1 MKHIKNLFFLS
12 LVCSIVLF
20 IACDEETGLG
30 GDYDEEIS
38 DLKNEIEELRT
49 SLNNR
54 IDSLTNAITTLS
66 NDLDDLSK
74 EVQDNISANN
84 LKIDSISSSLNDL
97 QSSVTNN
104 NSSVDSLDA
113 QYNSIAQSILNL
125 ISNIETLDSLSD
137 RTSIDL
143 SGLNTSVT
151 DLKQKQNVSSSDITQ
166 LSTDYQDVLDAYRN
180 LLSQIQGLGERVN
193 YLVGAI
199 FKGSFLQGSLL
210 NFYELD
216 SNLNQTGKSY
226 NATIED
232 NFGNYT
238 LQAAG
243 LENSIFR
250 VVGDGFYWNEV
261 LNENSDSRITLTGVC
276 KIDSNELVNVNVLTH
291 LERPRF
297 EYLYSQK
304 GYSFDSAKR
313 EAVSDVLGVFGFK
326 NTGITRAEKVG
337 VAGIGNDSKIL
348 LAISTLIQ
356 GFRTESEVTQLFN
369 NIAEDIKTDGI
380 LSDST
385 IGNDIA
391 THLYYMDTATML
403 SNFKTRYAA
412 KYASDTINTLDMSFI
427 KRFQDSTSYTKDK
440 ELIEYP
446 SIGLTYPYPNLLNAT
461 ISELNFNDPYN
472 PTSVRNFTFYAIIRK
487 GMKLKVEILDE
498 NGNALTENFCK
509 NNLLF
514 NAFYDKRGWVIEN
527 WSSGGWKPSAIAGL
541 LDNEV
546 FNRFNDSGCVSA
558 AGKYILNFY
567 EKGTDSIT
575 RKKTITVL

>member
-1 MKHIKNLFFLS
+1 MKHIKHLFFLS

-30 GDYDEEIS
+30 GDYDEEIAQ
-38 DLKNEIEELRT
+38 LKQDIADNTNAIN
-49 SLNNR
+49 SINNR

-104 NSSVDSLDA
+104 NTSVDSLDA

-137 RTSIDL
+137 KASIDL
-143 SGLNTSVT
+143 SELTTSVS
-151 DLKQKQNVSSSDITQ
+151 DLTKTQDTSILDITQ
-166 LSTDYQDVLDAYRN
+166 LSLDYEGVLKKYQE
-180 LLSQIQGLGERVN
+180 LLSQLQAVPQINILS
-193 YLVGAI
+193 GAV
-199 FKGSFLQGSLL
+199 FKGSFLEGSLL

-216 SNLNQTGKSY
+216 SNLYQTGKSY

-238 LQAAG
+238 LQAVG

-261 LNENSDSRITLTGVC
+261 LNENSDSRITLTGIC

-356 GFRTESEVTQLFN
+356 GFRSESEVTQLFN

-403 SNFKTRYAA
+403 SNFKTRYAT

-427 KRFQDSTSYTKDK
+427 KRFQDSTSYSKDK
-440 ELIEYP
+440 ELIDYP
-446 SIGLTYPYPNLLNAT
+446 SEANLSSGTKPNILHLNSLTFSYGGSYVIADIKRKGLFVKIELFNTDGTQLPYPG
-461 ISELNFNDPYN
+461 
-472 PTSVRNFTFYAIIRK
+472 V
-487 GMKLKVEILDE
+487 
-498 NGNALTENFCK
+498 
-509 NNLLF
+509 
-514 NAFYDKRGWVIEN
+514 
-527 WSSGGWKPSAIAGL
+527 SSCA
-541 LDNEV
+541 
-546 FNRFNDSGCVSA
+546 GCVANWIYSMNYNNSNRTVLPTWVSA
-558 AGKYILNFY
+558 
-567 EKGTDSIT
+567 GTDTHSDMSSLVAGEYLIKYYEGNST
-575 RKKTITVL
+575 DNLTKTKIITVNP